1 MDALITHATTPLRG
15 TLTLPA
21 DKAICHRAAFLCALA
36 TGTTTIRPWSIAE
49 DCQRT
54 LDVLQGLGVRIAR
67 VSDGIQVTGVG
78 LTGLRAPTATLDCG
92 DSGTTMRLSCGLL
105 AGQPFVSRLAAGP
118 SLSTRPMQRV
128 IEPLSQMGARFEGT
142 TGPHDVYPPL
152 VITGRRPLQGL
163 AYAMPIASAQVKSA
177 ILLAGLYA
185 KEPTTMTE
193 PVPTRDHTERLLAI
207 LGVSVRQK
215 RKTVTLE
222 PPQGALVA
230 PDHLTIPGD
239 PSSAAF
245 FLVAA
250 AIIPGS
256 RVVIEHVG
264 LNESRIA
271 FLEILKRMGASVRWE
286 VQDQSWEPRGT
297 VTVEYHPLRA
307 TTIEP
312 RDVPRLIDELPILMV
327 AACAAEGSTRF
338 EGLAELRV
346 KETDRL
352 RAITTGLRKLGARL
366 ETSGDASV
374 TIARGPLQGTS
385 VDSFQDHRTAMSLA
399 IAGLLAA
406 GSTRISSAECV
417 RKSLGN
423 FFELLAAVATP
434 SSVTLVDASPACD
447 VDPAPSRD
455 RPE

>member
-1 MDALITHATTPLRG
+1 MDAIITHATTPLQG
-15 TLTLPA
+15 TLALPA
-21 DKAICHRAAFLCALA
+21 DKAICHRAALLCALA

-54 LDVLQGLGVRIAR
+54 LDVLHGLGVRIAR
-67 VSDGIQVTGVG
+67 VSDGIQVAGVG
-78 LTGLRAPTATLDCG
+78 LAGLRAPRATLDCG

-128 IEPLSQMGARFEGT
+128 IEPLSQMGARFEAT

-152 VITGRRPLQGL
+152 VITGRRPLRGL

-185 KEPTTMTE
+185 TEPTTITE
-193 PVPTRDHTERLLAI
+193 PVPTRDHTERLLAV
-207 LGVSVRQK
+207 LGVSVRQQG
-215 RKTVTLE
+215 TALTLN
-222 PPQGALVA
+222 PPQGALTA
-230 PDHLTIPGD
+230 PGHLTIPGD

-271 FLEILKRMGASVRWE
+271 FLEVLKRMGASATWE
-286 VQDQSWEPRGT
+286 LQEPSWEPRGT
-297 VTVEYHPLRA
+297 VTVAYQSLRA

-352 RAITTGLRKLGARL
+352 RAITTGLKKLGARL

-374 TIARGPLQGTS
+374 TIARSPLQGTS
-385 VDSFQDHRTAMSLA
+385 VESCQDHRTAMSLS
-399 IAGLLAA
+399 IAGLLAT
-406 GSTRISSAECV
+406 GSTRIASAECV
-417 RKSLGN
+417 GKSLGN
-423 FFELLAAVATP
+423 FFELLAAMASP
-434 SSVTLVDASPACD
+434 SSVTLVNASP
-447 VDPAPSRD
+447 S
-455 RPE
+455 